1 MQNPVGLRGYRSIRL
16 LACVYKFLSKVFSNQ
31 LKEVLL
37 SIISLF
43 QGAFVG
49 DNQIWMVSSWLMSSL
64 TVGSEHGKR
73 LWF

>member
-1 MQNPVGLRGYRSIRL
+1 MFISFYL
-16 LACVYKFLSKVFSNQ
+16 KFFSNQ

-64 TVGSEHGKR
+64 TVGSEHGKGCGFEDR
-73 LWF
+73 YEKKLMIM